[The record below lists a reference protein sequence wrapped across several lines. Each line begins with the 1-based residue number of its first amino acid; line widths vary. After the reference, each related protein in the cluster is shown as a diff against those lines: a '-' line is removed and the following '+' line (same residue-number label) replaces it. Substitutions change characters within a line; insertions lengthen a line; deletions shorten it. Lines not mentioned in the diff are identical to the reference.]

1 MMMKNTGGNI
11 FLLFLL
17 MALGCVETFDSPISG
32 LPNNYLV
39 VEGVI
44 SDGKNTF
51 RLSRTSNL
59 NQDTAAFETGAQVHI
74 ENESGTFSRALD
86 ETGNG
91 IYEAVLDLD
100 ANEQY
105 RVKIYT
111 ANDAEY
117 VSDFVPLV
125 ASPEIDSVTWSAVDG
140 ETVQLYV
147 TTHDPDNNTRYYRWT
162 YEETWQYRAN
172 FYSNLDYVN
181 GEVVYRDYVN
191 DDIYNC
197 WQSDA
202 STQILVNST
211 VRLQED
217 VVFKQPL
224 VAINSGSSS
233 KLDVKYSILVKQ
245 YALTQE
251 AFEYWELLK
260 KNSED
265 LGTLFDPQPSQL
277 RGNITCTT
285 NPDEPVL
292 GFISAGSISEQRIF
306 IRRSDIA
313 ELIDIPY
320 NRNPSC
326 ELDTIPLSDAAIK
339 DAFAQGDTIPVNE
352 VYGFGGLEG
361 YEASANYCVD
371 CRTRGGTTDEPDFWQ

>member
-17 MALGCVETFDSPISG
+17 VALGCVETFDSPISG

-39 VEGVI
+39 VEGII

-74 ENESGTFSRALD
+74 ENESGTFSRVLD

-91 IYEAVLDLD
+91 IYETVLDLD

-105 RVKIYT
+105 RVIIYT

-125 ASPEIDSVTWSAVDG
+125 TSPEIDSITWSAVDG

-147 TTHDPDNNTRYYRWT
+147 TTHDPDNNTKYYRWT
-162 YEETWQYRAN
+162 YEETWQYTAS
-172 FYSNLDYVN
+172 FYSNLDYIN
-181 GEVVYRDYVN
+181 GEVVYRDFAN
-191 DDIYNC
+191 DGIYYC

-217 VVFKQPL
+217 VVFKQPV
-224 VAINSGSSS
+224 VAINTSSS
-233 KLDVKYSILVKQ
+233 NRLDLKYSILVKQ

-292 GFISAGSISEQRIF
+292 GFISAGSVSEQRVF

-313 ELIDIPY
+313 EFVRIPN
-320 NRNPSC
+320 NRFPSC
-326 ELDTIPLSDAAIK
+326 TLDTIPLSQDALEN
-339 DAFAQGDTIPVNE
+339 AFALGDTIPIGE

-361 YEASANYCVD
+361 YEASANFCVD